1 MYGEKEDIIVEKKND
16 LESIDWAVSWE
27 KETQ

>member
-16 LESIDWAVSWE
+16 LESIDWDVSWK